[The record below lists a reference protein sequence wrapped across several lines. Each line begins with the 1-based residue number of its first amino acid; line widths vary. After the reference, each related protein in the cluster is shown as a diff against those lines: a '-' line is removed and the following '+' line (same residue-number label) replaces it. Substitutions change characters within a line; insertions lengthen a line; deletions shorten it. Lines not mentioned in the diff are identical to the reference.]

1 MASEEKVF
9 SRLIFWRS
17 LTNSHLEV
25 IIAGSFCGVYCCPS
39 LPIYTTSK
47 HAVTG
52 LVRSWGGALPAEKI
66 TLNSVN
72 PNVMRTSFSTNH
84 FYDALDKEGL
94 LTPIDG
100 AVEAFVQ
107 LLGENPASGECFE
120 VGPNYHNGQ
129 GFYQPAFPPI
139 PDSKQQAVFDKLAA
153 RGEAR

>member
-1 MASEEKVF
+1 MPQ
-9 SRLIFWRS
+9 
-17 LTNSHLEV
+17 V
-25 IIAGSFCGVYCCPS
+25 IIAGSFCGIYCCPS

-52 LVRSWGGALPAEKI
+52 LVRSWGAALPAEKI

-72 PNVMRTSFSTNH
+72 PNVMRTSFSTDH
-84 FYDALDKEGL
+84 FYDALESEGL
-94 LTPIDG
+94 LTPIEG

-107 LLGENPASGECFE
+107 LLGSNPASGQCFE
-120 VGPNYHNGQ
+120 VGPEYDDGQ
-129 GFYQPAFPPI
+129 GIYHSEFPHI